1 MNITKSTKVGDV
13 ATQYPL
19 ATRVFARHSI
29 DFCCGGGKPLSE
41 ACMKVGI
48 EVDTVLAEIDKE
60 ISTTDRRGERWDE
73 KSLDLLIEHILVEY
87 HRPLDEELP
96 RLEALARKVND
107 VHADKAPE
115 TLPGILSTFLSL
127 RTELEQHMAKEERIL
142 FPMIQSGQGAMAE
155 EPVAVMEREHESA
168 GAALKRLREL
178 TNNFELPEE
187 ACNSWRALWV
197 GLEAFEKALHEH
209 IHLENNILFP
219 RALQSG

>member
-1 MNITKSTKVGDV
+1 VNITGNTKVGDV

-41 ACMKVGI
+41 ACMKVGVQ
-48 EVDTVLAEIDKE
+48 VDTVLAEIDKE
-60 ISTTDRRGERWDE
+60 ISTTDRREERWDE
-73 KSLDLLIEHILVEY
+73 KSVELLIEHLLVEY

-96 RLEALARKVND
+96 RLEALARKVNG
-107 VHADKAPE
+107 VHGEKEPE
-115 TLPGILSTFLSL
+115 MLGGILSTFMSL
-127 RTELEQHMAKEERIL
+127 RAELEQHMAKEEQIL
-142 FPMIQSGQGAMAE
+142 FPMIKSGQGAMAE
-155 EPVAVMEREHESA
+155 EPVAVMEQEHVSA

-178 TNNFELPEE
+178 TNNFEVPEE

-219 RALQSG
+219 RALQAM